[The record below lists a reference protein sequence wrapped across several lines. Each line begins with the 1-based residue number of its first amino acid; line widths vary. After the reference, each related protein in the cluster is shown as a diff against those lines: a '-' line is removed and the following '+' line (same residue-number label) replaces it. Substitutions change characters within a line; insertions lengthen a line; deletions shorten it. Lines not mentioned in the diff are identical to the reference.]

1 MRGFT
6 DIHHHLLF
14 GMDDG
19 PDSFKRTVAMLKKAY
34 ENGIARIIATPEVLP
49 GVEEFSYRRYIKKL
63 KMVQGY
69 CRKNHVPMEIFGGA
83 EILYTPEALS
93 MLADQK
99 IPTLA
104 DTAYVLV
111 EFEPKIQYKEMRK
124 AIRKLCSY
132 GYKPVIAHVER
143 YRCLMH
149 HPDLAY
155 LLKEDYEVY
164 YQVNCSTVLKAKGF
178 FTRRSIWQMLEDE
191 MIDFVASD
199 AHNTRSR
206 RVRMDDAYRVLRRK
220 LGKEYADFL
229 TGRGKQLDLD

>member
-6 DIHHHLLF
+6 DIHHHLIF

-49 GVEEFSYRRYIKKL
+49 GMEEFSYRRYIKKL

-93 MLADQK
+93 MLADQR

-155 LLKEDYEVY
+155 QLKDDYEVY
-164 YQVNCSTVLKAKGF
+164 YQVNCNTILKAKGF

-191 MIDFVASD
+191 VIDFVASD

-229 TGRGKQLDLD
+229 TGLGKQLDLD